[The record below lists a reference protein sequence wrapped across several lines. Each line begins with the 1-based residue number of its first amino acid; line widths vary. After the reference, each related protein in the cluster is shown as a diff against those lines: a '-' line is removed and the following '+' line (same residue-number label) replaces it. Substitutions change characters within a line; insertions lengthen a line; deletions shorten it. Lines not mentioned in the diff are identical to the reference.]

1 MKKIFKDVTF
11 KPIDDSRFLKTFGE
25 KASIPLLE
33 ITQSKDRNDLILVD
47 IREYSSYDETSCLVA
62 EDYMLHDYLVFG
74 KNEIDFLINFI
85 KDNIGDEI
93 FIVASEF
100 NSFFKFIKKIC

>member
-1 MKKIFKDVTF
+1 MKKHFKDITF
-11 KPIDDSRFLKTFGE
+11 KSIDDSRFLKIFGE

-47 IREYSSYDETSCLVA
+47 VREYSSYDETSCLVA
-62 EDYMLHDYLVFG
+62 QDDMLRDYLVFG
-74 KNEIDFLINFI
+74 EHEIDFLINFI

-93 FIVASEF
+93 FIVTSEF